1 MPGSGATHSTGHA
14 GGKSVAAVADS
25 QGLTVSWGGVDL
37 GRLTGVEIG
46 SPELQFEDVTN
57 LTASLVTYTNTDG
70 STSHKGVVR
79 QLSQGDITPGTVS
92 VEFIGSNALTWSMIG
107 QAKTLTITH
116 ASGALALSAVAAVL
130 KSFNR
135 SASVGELATGS
146 ADFQL
151 LGI

>member
-1 MPGSGATHSTGHA
+1 
-14 GGKSVAAVADS
+14 VAVSDS
-25 QGLTVSWGGVDL
+25 QGLTVAWGSVNL

-57 LTASLVTYTNTDG
+57 LSASLVAYTDKDG
-70 STSHKGVVR
+70 STSHNGVVR

-92 VEFIGSNALTWSMIG
+92 IEFIGSNALTWAMIG

-116 ASGALALSAVAAVL
+116 TSGALALSAVAAVL
-130 KSFNR
+130 KSFTR

-146 ADFQL
+146 AEFQL